1 MSRTHLR
8 VPVSVFLV
16 AMMLVVTLLPSAGLA
31 ALSAGTPVRLSP
43 EAYARVGALPGALDY
58 GTFVYVEADAAA
70 MARIAASGVAYE
82 VIQDGTKLA
91 LNGYRFDPLRD
102 AQPSFPTELMAAP
115 DASGGLYV
123 VQFAGPMRDEWL
135 SGLAALGARP
145 VRYVAQNGYLVWMN
159 PTQAAT
165 AAQAPYVRWS
175 GYLEPGYRLHTNL
188 FGRVGT
194 IEKVV
199 SFFYDDAAAPSFP
212 ADLAAL
218 GAVVRDQLALA
229 GTDGLWYVE
238 FSLPA
243 DRLVELGRLSRLVF
257 ANWATAPQNDDE
269 ISNQIQS
276 GYLNAGATQPL
287 GPGYQSFLTSW
298 GVDGT
303 GVVVSIVDSDVDQ
316 THVDLAAGLLI
327 EYGAGTGGHG
337 THVAGIAVGR
347 AGNGAV
353 DSMGYLYGQGVAP
366 GAQYIDQYYD
376 DTHENFTLH
385 CIQNNCILTQNSWN
399 TGSPAGYTAEAAL
412 YDQLVR
418 DGDQGTAGAQP
429 VTVDFS
435 AGNSGTAGLTQP
447 HEAKNIMSVASS
459 NNWRS
464 SAGAPGSGTIT
475 AISSFSSR
483 GPCADGRICPYIT
496 GVGQNVVSAAD
507 SRGGSC
513 STPHPPGSA
522 IHGVC
527 SGTSMSTPQVSGA
540 TALVEQ
546 WYRAHYGNVSP
557 SPAMRKAMLIN
568 GARDLGTADIPN
580 SNEGW
585 GIINLDTTFTTTV
598 PIVRYDQTV
607 TFGATGEAV
616 AYNLVAGD
624 GTKPMKVS
632 LVWSDAPG
640 TPGGNA
646 WVNDLNLRVQN
657 QTATYYGNVFSAG
670 WSTTGGAADT
680 RNNIEGV
687 YLQTPGTTEY
697 RLIVEA
703 ANIAG
708 DGVPYN
714 ADPTDQDFALVC
726 WNCVITA
733 VPTDVAMTSVT
744 SAAVPAAFPVAGLA
758 LAGVVLLA
766 GLVIVR
772 KARS

>member
-1 MSRTHLR
+1 MVRTRLR

-16 AMMLVVTLLPSAGLA
+16 AMMLVVTMLPSAGLA

-43 EAYARVGALPGALDY
+43 EAYARVGALSGALDY

-70 MARIAASGVAYE
+70 MARITASGVAYE
-82 VIQDGTKLA
+82 VIPDGTKLA

-102 AQPSFPTELMAAP
+102 AQPSFPTELTAAP

-188 FGRVGT
+188 FGRAGT
-194 IEKVV
+194 IDKVV
-199 SFFYDDAAAPSFP
+199 SFFYDDGATPSFP

-218 GAVVRDQLALA
+218 GAVVLDQLALP
-229 GTDGLWYVE
+229 GTDGLWYVQ
-238 FSLPA
+238 FTLPA
-243 DRLVELGRLSRLVF
+243 DRLLDLGRNPRLVF
-257 ANWATAPQNDDE
+257 ANWSTAPQLDDE
-269 ISNQIQS
+269 ITTQIQA
-276 GYLNAGATQPL
+276 GYINAAATQPL
-287 GPGYQSFLTSW
+287 GPGYQSFLTRW

-303 GVVVSIVDSDVDQ
+303 GVIISVVDSDVDQ
-316 THVDLAAGLLI
+316 THIDLAGGFLMA
-327 EYGAGTGGHG
+327 YGSGEGGHA
-337 THVAGIAVGR
+337 THVAGIALGR
-347 AGNGAV
+347 AANGAV
-353 DSMGYLYGQGVAP
+353 DSMGYLYGLGVAP

-376 DTHENFTLH
+376 DSHENFTLH
-385 CIQNNCILTQNSWN
+385 CVQNNCILTQNSWN
-399 TGSPAGYTAEAAL
+399 EGSPAGYTANAAL

-418 DGDQGTAGAQP
+418 DGDLGTAGAQP

-447 HEAKNIMSVASS
+447 HEAKNIVSVANSY
-459 NNWRS
+459 NWRNS
-464 SAGAPGSGTIT
+464 SGVPGSGNLATV
-475 AISSFSSR
+475 SGSSSR
-483 GPCADGRICPYIT
+483 GPCQDGRICPYIT
-496 GVGQNVVSAAD
+496 AIGTNVVSAAD

-546 WYRAHYGNVSP
+546 WWRVHNSGASA

-580 SNEGW
+580 SVEGW
-585 GIINLDTTFTTTV
+585 GIINLDNTFTTTV
-598 PIVRYDQTV
+598 PIVRYDQPV
-607 TFGATGEAV
+607 VFGDTGDAV

-624 GTKPMKVS
+624 AARPMKVT

-657 QTATYYGNVFSAG
+657 QAATYYGNVFSAG
-670 WSTTGGAADT
+670 WSTTGGAADI

-687 YLQTPGTTEY
+687 YLQNPGTTEY

-714 ADPTDQDFALVC
+714 GDTTDQDFALVC
-726 WNCVITA
+726 WNCVVTA
-733 VPTDVAMTSVT
+733 VPTDVAMTSVMST
-744 SAAVPAAFPVAGLA
+744 AVPAAFPVAGLA

-766 GLVIVR
+766 GLVVVARKVR
-772 KARS
+772 